1 MYIYDKIKKICEEKG
16 MSITYVEKKAE
27 LGNGLI
33 SKWNDSVPSVANLK
47 KVANILE
54 VTVDELIGE
63 WGQAVKKRYSHKKM
77 RAWSEYPL
85 ITRISFVLSCTA
97 LVLAIARL
105 LLK

>member
-54 VTVDELIGE
+54 V
-63 WGQAVKKRYSHKKM
+63 
-77 RAWSEYPL
+77 
-85 ITRISFVLSCTA
+85 RISSEASHMQRLA
-97 LVLAIARL
+97 LLP
-105 LLK
+105 

>member
-54 VTVDELIGE
+54 VTVDELIGDE
-63 WGQAVKKRYSHKKM
+63 DNQ
-77 RAWSEYPL
+77 
-85 ITRISFVLSCTA
+85 
-97 LVLAIARL
+97 
-105 LLK
+105 

>member
-54 VTVDELIGE
+54 VTVDELIGDE
-63 WGQAVKKRYSHKKM
+63 DKQWRKRKWESYQG
-77 RAWSEYPL
+77 EYEQH
-85 ITRISFVLSCTA
+85 RKEA
-97 LVLAIARL
+97 
-105 LLK
+105 

>member
-54 VTVDELIGE
+54 VTVDELIGDE
-63 WGQAVKKRYSHKKM
+63 DKQWRKDILIKKWEHGQSVRWFQKY
-77 RAWSEYPL
+77 
-85 ITRISFVLSCTA
+85 
-97 LVLAIARL
+97 L
-105 LLK
+105 L